1 MKKSFTLIELLV
13 VIAII
18 AILAAMLLPAL
29 SKARE
34 KARQISCVNNLKQM
48 GLYHA
53 IYMTDNEDYFI
64 SSFPRSAV
72 ANNSILPWPVYL
84 ALEHN
89 AGEKLFTCPSCN
101 ISLAEDIA
109 KTRADLTYYL
119 DNQAEIWK
127 KFSYGVNFATCGLW
141 QDSWSTDKR
150 VAVKLSQFSN
160 KNGSPSAAIWAAD
173 STPVALDPD
182 RILSDHT
189 FSVGTT
195 PPSSPIPRAAAGILS
210 ASHMARW
217 QTWLRLTPMS
227 KASAGNS
234 SKWRPTPR
242 TSGTLN
248 AGTPPTLTRA
258 STRTTA
264 NNT

>member
-1 MKKSFTLIELLV
+1 MKKKFTLIELLV

-34 KARQISCVNNLKQM
+34 KARQISCVNNQKQM

-150 VAVKLSQFSN
+150 IAVKLSQFSN

-173 STPVALDPD
+173 STPKSLDPD
-182 RILSDHT
+182 IILSNKTFYVGPTTYPRSTPCWYPVRIAHGEMANVLMFDSHVESLRKEQLDMAGYNENERNLDHWNPAYVDENGEYKD
-189 FSVGTT
+189 FS
-195 PPSSPIPRAAAGILS
+195 
-210 ASHMARW
+210 
-217 QTWLRLTPMS
+217 
-227 KASAGNS
+227 K
-234 SKWRPTPR
+234 
-242 TSGTLN
+242 
-248 AGTPPTLTRA
+248 
-258 STRTTA
+258 
-264 NNT
+264 

>member
-18 AILAAMLLPAL
+18 AILASMLLPAL

-34 KARQISCVNNLKQM
+34 KARQISCVNNQKQM

-72 ANNSILPWPVYL
+72 ANNSVLPWLVYL

-101 ISLAEDIA
+101 IFLAEDIA

-141 QDSWSTDKR
+141 QDIWSTDKR
-150 VAVKLSQFSN
+150 IAVKLSQFSN

-182 RILSDHT
+182 RMNPQRPHILRRNHHHHPHLSQERRLVSCPHRTRRDGQRSH
-189 FSVGTT
+189 VRL
-195 PPSSPIPRAAAGILS
+195 PCREPSEGAA
-210 ASHMARW
+210 
-217 QTWLRLTPMS
+217 
-227 KASAGNS
+227 
-234 SKWRPTPR
+234 
-242 TSGTLN
+242 
-248 AGTPPTLTRA
+248 
-258 STRTTA
+258 
-264 NNT
+264 